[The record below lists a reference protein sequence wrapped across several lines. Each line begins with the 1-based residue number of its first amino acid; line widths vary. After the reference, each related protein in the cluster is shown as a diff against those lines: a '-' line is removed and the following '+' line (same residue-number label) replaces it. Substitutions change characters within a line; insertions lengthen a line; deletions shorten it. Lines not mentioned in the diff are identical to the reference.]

1 MSFIN
6 CDDLFSDLR
15 YSVVTQGNY
24 VLHRC
29 QTLRPYHEMNNMG
42 KSNIQSIRKIKRFPS
57 DVMVYVG
64 LKQNLD
70 NFTFSKEHDAIAMSR
85 YPVK

>member
-6 CDDLFSDLR
+6 CDDFFSDLR
-15 YSVVTQGNY
+15 YSVFTQGNY

-42 KSNIQSIRKIKRFPS
+42 KSNIQSIRKIKRFPN
-57 DVMVYVG
+57 DVMVFVE

-70 NFTFSKEHDAIAMSR
+70 NFTFSKEHD
-85 YPVK
+85 VK

>member
-1 MSFIN
+1 MSFIGY
-6 CDDLFSDLR
+6 DDFFSDLR

-29 QTLRPYHEMNNMG
+29 QTLRPYHEMNNVG

-57 DVMVYVG
+57 DVMVFVG

-70 NFTFSKEHDAIAMSR
+70 NFVYI
-85 YPVK
+85 